1 MPIPADYT
9 ELPSATLDPRR
20 IEALWSFAASS
31 PGHHIVLP
39 DGRMDLVVPH
49 RADAR
54 GRLTS
59 LDLMVAGPSRT
70 AHLVPVA
77 PGDRFLGLRLRAGWG
92 GHCLG
97 LDPRA
102 LRDGELRGAAA
113 DGVLGAH
120 AARLRSCATS
130 CATVADLHEAVVA
143 TGRALAAF
151 GGRPAR
157 AGADEAS
164 VDRALDLLHLAGGRL
179 AMPELARIVGVPER
193 SLRRRV
199 EEAVG
204 LSFKAL
210 ASVLRFQRTLRL
222 LAGPEGR
229 TLTLAQA
236 ALEAGY
242 ADQAHMT
249 REFRRHGGFTP
260 ARQPPVALGSLPLGG
275 LAETFKIE
283 AASPA

>member
-1 MPIPADYT
+1 MFLSMP
-9 ELPSATLDPRR
+9 
-20 IEALWSFAASS
+20 
-31 PGHHIVLP
+31 
-39 DGRMDLVVPH
+39 
-49 RADAR
+49 AR
-54 GRLTS
+54 
-59 LDLMVAGPSRT
+59 
-70 AHLVPVA
+70 AHLVGFKTRIRVETLGPDTFLKRRCILCDRKVRIA
-77 PGDRFLGLRLRAGWG
+77 TWQLHARYPAAAKLMDIDRFWRCKACGVAGKLEWAVWQAFSPVELVRVETPVQRLR
-92 GHCLG
+92 
-97 LDPRA
+97 RE
-102 LRDGELRGAAA
+102 RR
-113 DGVLGAH
+113 
-120 AARLRSCATS
+120 
-130 CATVADLHEAVVA
+130 EAVVA